1 MSSEKKSE
9 PVSLQFDQDEDR
21 CVLSSP
27 HGVLINVLKS
37 PHDLLLA
44 IADALPKDASVIS
57 GLIGGTPS
65 PLINSVKGMVLGEV
79 PDPFPDWVKR
89 PRDASISIFG
99 ADELE
104 FGLYLIQHRTGSAVT
119 TLEIGDTDLG
129 SEKELITSHID
140 SEHINLVDGGLPSGE
155 LATGVVINDEVY
167 QIDDLQF
174 YNESLKS
181 YLVVISKALGTHVL
195 CASEDRAFLTENCSF
210 IGCFALM
217 DVLLVSHGDTER
229 ARRLLDFAAEQA
241 CLVRDYVDLAR
252 AAELLNCPKFIAEAL
267 GRRASMALRDDDRN
281 RNLNLPFIPHLAE
294 LYCSQIEDGKKQAYE
309 LLTTLLADKPD
320 ARSLREGADVAKRL
334 LGDLEL
340 SSRLNDLALSLSY
353 DEFERD
359 SFETTGDQ
367 K

>member
-1 MSSEKKSE
+1 MSSEEKGD
-9 PVSLQFDQDEDR
+9 PVTLQFVQDEDR
-21 CVLSSP
+21 CVISSP

-44 IADALPKDASVIS
+44 VADALPKDASVIS
-57 GLIGGTPS
+57 DLIGATPS
-65 PLINSVKGMVLGEV
+65 PLINSVKGMVLEGV

-89 PRDASISIFG
+89 QSDASISIFG

-104 FGLYLIQHRTGSAVT
+104 FGLYLIQHRAGSAVT
-119 TLEIGDTDLG
+119 TLEVGDTGLG
-129 SEKELITSHID
+129 SEKELVTAQID
-140 SEHINLVDGGLPSGE
+140 AEHISLVDGGLPSGE
-155 LATGVVINDEVY
+155 LATGIVINGESY
-167 QIDDLQF
+167 PIDDLQF

-181 YLVVISKALGTHVL
+181 YLVVMSKALGTHVL
-195 CASEDRAFLTENCSF
+195 CASEEQVFLPENCSF

-217 DVLLVSHGDTER
+217 DVLLVAHGDTER

-241 CLVRDYVDLAR
+241 RLVRDYVDLAR

-267 GRRASMALRDDDRN
+267 GRRASTALRDDDRN
-281 RNLNLPFIPHLAE
+281 RHLNLPFIPHLAE
-294 LYCSQIEDGKKQAYE
+294 LYCSQIEDGKKQAYD

-359 SFETTGDQ
+359 SFEAPDD
-367 K
+367 